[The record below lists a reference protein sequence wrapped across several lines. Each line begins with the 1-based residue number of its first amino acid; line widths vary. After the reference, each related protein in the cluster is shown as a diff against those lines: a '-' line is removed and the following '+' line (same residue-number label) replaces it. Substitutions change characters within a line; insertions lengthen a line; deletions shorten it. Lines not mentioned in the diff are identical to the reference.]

1 MKKLS
6 VKRLAYAVVILL
18 LMTSPARPQEE
29 LSCGRECVKE
39 VKTII
44 ASTAYSKGY
53 QSSWIDKANKRL
65 GDKVAVAVV
74 KIYKKRELYEAK
86 NIRQYLPVIR
96 NAFSLPAMVENE
108 VDRRPTNT
116 LKLLDRLKENVGDKE
131 LREEI
136 SKTADFIERTT
147 ANTEHF

>member
-18 LMTSPARPQEE
+18 LMTTPVKPQEE
-29 LSCGRECVKE
+29 SSCGRECVKE

-44 ASTAYSKGY
+44 ASTSYSKGF

-65 GDKVAVAVV
+65 GDRIAVALV

-86 NIRQYLPVIR
+86 NVRQYLPVVR
-96 NAFSLPAMVENE
+96 NAFSLPEMVENE
-108 VDRRPTNT
+108 IDKRP
-116 LKLLDRLKENVGDKE
+116 
-131 LREEI
+131 
-136 SKTADFIERTT
+136 
-147 ANTEHF
+147 